1 MPELKGGIHNLF
13 DVLSEIYGARFSM
26 LRVSAESG
34 EGLEQLR
41 QAVFELLD
49 VIRVYTK
56 APGKKLER
64 TAPYLLKRAARLMDL
79 AAHVH
84 QDFLAQLKYARLW
97 GHGRVEGQMVNRDHV
112 LEDRDLVEL
121 HR

>member
-1 MPELKGGIHNLF
+1 LPELKGGIHNLF